1 MRRSNEKTSG
11 RSQTRMCVAIWRLCR
26 MTWVSIKYCS
36 MLPSSLWGKPQM
48 IEDYFSSLDSSLRL
62 RIRRPWVRFVT
73 ICQSTPF
80 FLLVDSHTVLAST
93 NASIMFALSTV
104 PTHLSKHIGR
114 WSYYCSAN
122 VTYVVIRDIIPNDEK
137 KFLHESLLSHVR
149 SSEEFSFC
157 PTLDRQLAYRTG
169 V

>member
-1 MRRSNEKTSG
+1 MCGYLTALQDDLGVNKVLLDAAKLTVRGISDDRRLHQFSG
-11 RSQTRMCVAIWRLCR
+11 F
-26 MTWVSIKYCS
+26 VSAPENTEA
-36 MLPSSLWGKPQM
+36 LG
-48 IEDYFSSLDSSLRL
+48 E
-62 RIRRPWVRFVT
+62 